1 MLKEWLLLT
10 VVGEGVAGQ
19 PPERGGGG
27 GEGAEVAAGP
37 VVRVVLS
44 LQTDGERQEL

>member
-1 MLKEWLLLT
+1 MIT
-10 VVGEGVAGQ
+10 VRRKGVAGQ

-37 VVRVVLS
+37 VVRVVLA
-44 LQTDGERQEL
+44 LQDDGDRQEL